1 MANSTS
7 IIRAQLAG
15 IVEISRRF
23 IMRFHATSYYTKK
36 RVREKANKSHE

>member
-15 IVEISRRF
+15 IFEISRRF
-23 IMRFHATSYYTKK
+23 IMRFHAASYYTKK
-36 RVREKANKSHE
+36 RLREKANKSHE